1 MLACLRPV
9 NSGYNLYDSIL
20 CPRSLLPMPR
30 DSVSPVHSH
39 KRDVVSERDNGLDA
53 GSDAGSDAPNLSAD
67 TWKEMRN
74 SAVEKVRG
82 TNVEFPDPAK
92 VEKGSTVPIAVSVDG
107 TARNI
112 YMHIPENYDAAK
124 PAPVL
129 VVFNGWGDKPGPGGT
144 KAGAAGL
151 EELTGLSKEADKN
164 GMIVLYMSGNPNKD
178 LSYNN
183 GQYPFSKTDDVGY
196 TASVLDQLN
205 KNYNV
210 DLERI
215 TLTGYSQGSSFAHK
229 AAAELPEKYR
239 PANLVDISGWTTG
252 REKAVPA
259 GMNFMSIQ
267 SEKDTVAPIDGRWFG
282 LHMDSEEKTMQR
294 YLKGNGIELKKV
306 FVPEEVTPA
315 VREREWQAPTGAEIK
330 SITLPG
336 YKGHDWHGSPGSDA
350 PVNATKEL
358 IEFIRNKRRGS

>member
-1 MLACLRPV
+1 
-9 NSGYNLYDSIL
+9 
-20 CPRSLLPMPR
+20 MPR
-30 DSVSPVHSH
+30 DTVAGLHNH
-39 KRDVVSERDNGLDA
+39 KRDVEPDHGRDSGA
-53 GSDAGSDAPNLSAD
+53 GDGTAADLSSD
-67 TWKEMRN
+67 TWRQMRPENSVKE
-74 SAVEKVRG
+74 KG
-82 TNVEFPDPAK
+82 TKVEFPDPEK
-92 VEKGSTVPIAVSVDG
+92 VEKGSTVQISVSVDG
-107 TARNI
+107 TPRNI
-112 YMHIPENYDAAK
+112 YMHVPEHYNAAE
-124 PAPVL
+124 PAAVL
-129 VVFNGWGDKPGPGGT
+129 VVYNGWGDKPGPGGT

-164 GMIVLYMSGNPNKD
+164 GMFVLYMNGNPKKD

-183 GQYPFSKTDDVGY
+183 GQYPFSKTDDVAY
-196 TASVLDQLN
+196 TTAVLDQLN

-252 REKAVPA
+252 REAKVPS

-267 SEKDTVAPIDGRWFG
+267 SEKDTVAPVDGRWFG
-282 LHMDSEEKTMQR
+282 LHMDSEEKTLQR
-294 YLKGNGIELKKV
+294 YLKGNGLDVAKAVVADEAS
-306 FVPEEVTPA
+306 TS
-315 VREREWQAPTGAEIK
+315 VREIVWDAPSGAKIK
-330 SITLPG
+330 SITIPG
-336 YKGHDWHGSPGSDA
+336 FKGHDWHGSVGSEA